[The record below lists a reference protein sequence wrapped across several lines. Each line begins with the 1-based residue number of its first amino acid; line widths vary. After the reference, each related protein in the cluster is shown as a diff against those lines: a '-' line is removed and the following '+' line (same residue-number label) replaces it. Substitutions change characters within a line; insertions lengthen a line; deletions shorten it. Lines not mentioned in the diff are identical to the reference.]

1 MNTSSWKA
9 SKSHLCQKKKYFKY
23 FHFKPDKS
31 QPQAIQK
38 YRHLGR
44 NLYME
49 PDKNVK
55 FKEKLQM
62 DLEL

>member
-1 MNTSSWKA
+1 MIV
-9 SKSHLCQKKKYFKY
+9 SKCSPLKY